1 MSFSRPTLTDIRRR
15 VTSDFE
21 LELGTQAA
29 RAGGTPERGFV
40 EAGAGASHGLFG
52 RLAWIAK
59 NAFPHSADDD
69 QLARWAALFGIF
81 RIEAERAEGPV
92 YFFGTNGT
100 VVPTGT
106 TWVRADGVQ
115 YITLAEG
122 TVGGGGNVTIECRA
136 VVGGTA
142 GNATAG
148 TEGTLTSPIIGL
160 QSNTEVKTPG
170 ITGGTD
176 QETTLALRTRLAA
189 RLATPP
195 NAGGPGSY
203 IAWAKL
209 VAGVTRVWEFGRVP
223 KLGHVTVLF
232 MRDDDPTPPGPFPAG
247 TLLTEVEEKIL
258 EFAPLHIQ
266 GRLHVQA
273 PIDYPLTLT
282 IELNPN
288 TSAVKANVV
297 AALQA
302 MLAARAEPAAEDG
315 VKFYRSWI
323 SEAIS
328 GAEGEVDHKLTV
340 PAGDITLAQFELVTL
355 KEADIT
361 WV

>member
-1 MSFSRPTLTDIRRR
+1 MPFYRPALADIRKR

-21 LELGTQAA
+21 YELGTQAA
-29 RAGGTPERGFV
+29 RVSGTPERGFV
-40 EAGAGASHGLFG
+40 EAGAGAAHGLHG
-52 RLAWIAK
+52 RLAWVAR

-69 QLARWAALFGIF
+69 QLARWAALFGVF
-81 RIEAERAEGPV
+81 RIEAERAEGGV
-92 YFFGTNGT
+92 YFEGVNGT
-100 VVPTGT
+100 VIPAGT
-106 TWVRADGVQ
+106 SLSRADGRL
-115 YITLAEG
+115 YLTLAEA
-122 TVGGGGNVTIECRA
+122 TIDAGSATTTARA
-136 VVGGTA
+136 VEAGVA
-142 GNATAG
+142 GNCDTGSLLA
-148 TEGTLTSPIIGL
+148 LTSPITGISS
-160 QSNTEVKTPG
+160 QVEVTVDA
-170 ITGGTD
+170 ITGGAD

-189 RLATPP
+189 RLSTPP

-209 VAGVTRVWEFGRVP
+209 VAGVTRAWEFGRVP

-232 MRDDDPTPPGPFPAG
+232 MRDDDPDPPGPFPAG
-247 TLLTEVEEKIL
+247 AFLTEVEDKIL
-258 EFAPLHIQ
+258 EYCPLHVQ

>member
-1 MSFSRPTLTDIRRR
+1 MPSFNRPTLTDIRRR

-40 EAGAGASHGLFG
+40 EAGSGASHGLYG

-59 NAFPHSADDD
+59 NAFPHSAEDD
-69 QLARWAALFGIF
+69 QLKRWAALFGVF
-81 RIEAERAEGPV
+81 QIEAERAEGPV

-100 VVPTGT
+100 VVPAGT

-122 TVGGGGNVTIECRA
+122 TVGGGGSVTITCRA
-136 VVGGTA
+136 VAGGAA
-142 GNATAG
+142 GNADTGAAG
-148 TEGTLTSPIIGL
+148 VLNSPITNL
-160 QSNTEVKTPG
+160 QSYTEVKTPG

-209 VAGVTRVWEFGRVP
+209 VAGVTRAWEFGRVP

-232 MRDDDPTPPGPFPAG
+232 MRDDDVGAPFPDAP
-247 TLLTEVEEKIL
+247 EIAAVEEKIL

-273 PIDYPLTLT
+273 PIDVPLMLT
-282 IELNPN
+282 FDELTPN
-288 TSAVKANVV
+288 TAEVQASVF
-297 AALQA
+297 AALKA
-302 MLAARAEPAAEDG
+302 MLLREATPAAEDG
-315 VKFYRSWI
+315 VVFYKSHL
-323 SEAIS
+323 SAAIS
-328 GAEGEVDHKLTV
+328 AAVGEVDHKLSV
-340 PAGDITLAQFELVTL
+340 PAGDITLADRKSV
-355 KEADIT
+355 
-361 WV
+361 V